1 NVFRSV
7 MVQRIVPAGDWIDA
21 LPACTALSTL
31 PRTRRSTGLC
41 CRVNTHPWMVALPT
55 PENVVPL
62 QQKRYCPVIE
72 FHSRIMLGSL
82 SSWSAT
88 SKVVTV
94 IEHVAVL
101 PAVSVAVQTT
111 VVTPIGKHEPEGG
124 LHAT

>member
-1 NVFRSV
+1 
-7 MVQRIVPAGDWIDA
+7 
-21 LPACTALSTL
+21 
-31 PRTRRSTGLC
+31 
-41 CRVNTHPWMVALPT
+41 MVALPT

-94 IEHVAVL
+94 NEHVAVL

-124 LHAT
+124 LHATTTPGQLSLAVGGGNVTTWHAPPPVGLQT